1 MGDFKKLLRFLKPYR
16 RDALFAFAMLVL
28 MVAFDLAIPRL
39 LGLLIDKG
47 IRPADM
53 KAVLAISA
61 IMLGLSL
68 ASAGVAILNNNSS
81 IRVGEGI
88 ARDLR
93 EALFLKVL
101 EFSSEDMDRYS
112 TGTLMVRMSG
122 DVSAIQRFFQI
133 LLRIGS
139 RAPLTMAGSIVLMVV
154 TSPVL
159 ALSMLPLM
167 LACGLVIMVFSAKM
181 EPLFLSVQQK
191 MDILNTVLQEN
202 IAGARLVKAFVRADR
217 EGERFSRANTAFTSD
232 TIRVMRAMAAMSPI
246 LTFLVNIGVVLVV
259 LMGGKQAAE
268 SKLSLGQIVAFTNYL
283 LATLHPLVMMIQL
296 SNTFANGMVSTSR
309 LLAVLDT
316 EPSIRE
322 TDNPAPVPGSLR
334 SDVRFSNVGFHYD
347 GDSDRPVLENV
358 NLLVREGGTTAIL
371 GATGAGKSSLLNL
384 IPRSCD
390 ASSGCVEIG
399 GIDVRNMSLARLR
412 KMVGVVP
419 QESILF
425 SGTVRENICYGR
437 PDATDEEVIAAAKAA
452 QAHEFIMALPRGYDS
467 RVGERGVN
475 LSGGQKQRIAIAR
488 ALLPRPSIILLD
500 DATSSV
506 DVETE
511 VKIRRG
517 IEAFTKSATKI
528 VVAQRIS
535 TVLDAEHIAVLEEGR
550 IVAEGT
556 HRDLLESSPVYREIY
571 DSQLGAGLKEDNLR
585 EERSR
590 EEQNHGRG

>member
-322 TDNPAPVPGSLR
+322 PDNPAPVPGSLR